1 MSLPLSV
8 KVPTVLEHFA
18 ALVADDAGLNLL
30 EAAASIALDEH
41 PMVDVQAVLGEVDVL
56 AERLRSRLPE
66 DAAPVQ
72 RLRLL
77 NQFFSAELGFAGN
90 INNFYDSGNSYLH
103 QVLAS
108 RRGIPISLAVIYLE
122 LAGQVGLNACGV
134 GFPGHF
140 LIKVKLRQG
149 DVFLDPLTCNSLSR
163 SALDE
168 ALLPYLAK
176 QASGAAGLEH
186 YLGDASPRQVLA
198 RMLRN
203 LKEIHRSQSDL
214 LRLLSVQQRLVILLP
229 GDMQELRD
237 RAEVLESLGCWA
249 AAAEDL
255 QTYLRHNPAASDQEL
270 IKRRLRGLQARGGP
284 GLH

>member
-8 KVPTVLEHFA
+8 KVPTALEHFA

-176 QASGAAGLEH
+176 QGSGAAGLEH

-237 RAEVLESLGCWA
+237 RAEVLESLGCWG

>member
-8 KVPTVLEHFA
+8 KVPTALEHFA
-18 ALVADDAGLNLL
+18 ALVADDSGLNLL

-41 PMVDVQAVLGEVDVL
+41 PTVDVQAVLGEVDVL

-66 DAAPVQ
+66 DAAPMQ

-122 LAGQVGLNACGV
+122 LAGQVGLSACGV

-149 DVFLDPLTCNSLSR
+149 DVFLDPLTCHSLSR
-163 SALDE
+163 SALEE

-176 QASGAAGLEH
+176 QGAGAAGLEH
-186 YLGDASPRQVLA
+186 YLVDASPRQVLA

-255 QTYLRHNPAASDQEL
+255 QTYLRRNPAASDLEL